1 MEQALFTQPD
11 CAVVMISNYA
21 ECREIEKA
29 LVNIDNIVKI
39 DGNSNLINNAF
50 VSISQY
56 IHTYTYTH
64 TYNILVVF
72 FLPIISGPQLVYISV
87 KSVY

>member
-1 MEQALFTQPD
+1 
-11 CAVVMISNYA
+11 MISNYA

-39 DGNSNLINNAF
+39 DGNSILINNAF

-56 IHTYTYTH
+56 IHTCTY
-64 TYNILVVF
+64 TYNILVDF
-72 FLPIISGPQLVYISV
+72 FLPVISGPLLVYIIV